1 MINLNLSKI
10 EKSLGFKLKHN
21 TFVLGFD
28 TATTTG
34 IAKIITTNTKLMI
47 ETSIIKIPSIPNDTE
62 DKAVK
67 YEECLG
73 ILLLMMRE
81 FKNSI
86 SQKNKHSILV
96 LENSYLGFNAYTY
109 GYLKVCLGI
118 VYSNL
123 YDYFEDVK
131 IIFPLSARKM
141 VGFKSILPKG
151 TKSKEKKQE
160 IMDFINKKM
169 GLTITDDN
177 EADSVM
183 LALAGLKE

>member
-1 MINLNLSKI
+1 MINLNLYKI
-10 EKSLGFKLKHN
+10 EKSLGYKLKKN
-21 TFVLGFD
+21 CFVLGFD
-28 TATTTG
+28 TATTSG
-34 IAKIITTNTKLMI
+34 ISKIITTNTKLMI

-81 FKNSI
+81 FRDSI
-86 SQKNKHSILV
+86 PQKNKHSILV
-96 LENSYLGFNAYTY
+96 LENSYMGFNTYTY
-109 GYLKVCLGI
+109 GYLKACLGI

-131 IIFPLSARKM
+131 IIFPLSARKL
-141 VGFKSILPKG
+141 VGFKTLLPKG

-160 IMDFINKKM
+160 IIDWVNLKM
-169 GLTITDDN
+169 GLKITDDN
-177 EADSVM
+177 CADATILS
-183 LALAGLKE
+183 LAGLKE

>member
-1 MINLNLSKI
+1 MINLNLNKI
-10 EKSLGFKLKHN
+10 EKSLGFKLRRN
-21 TFVLGFD
+21 AFVLGFD
-28 TATTTG
+28 TASTTG

-47 ETSIIKIPSIPNDTE
+47 ETSIIKIPSIPQDTE

-73 ILLLMMRE
+73 ILLLMMRD

-86 SQKNKHSILV
+86 KKKDKHSILV
-96 LENSYLGFNAYTY
+96 LENSYLGFNAFTY
-109 GYLKVCLGI
+109 GFLKACLGI
-118 VYSNL
+118 VYANL

-141 VGFKSILPKG
+141 VGFKSELPKG
-151 TKSKEKKQE
+151 TKAKIKKQE
-160 IMDFINKKM
+160 IMDFINNKM
-169 GLTITDDN
+169 GLELKDDN
-177 EADSVM
+177 EADATM